1 MFPVLR
7 LLQKVLYK
15 MKKQKYYEQAPIFTE
30 PAHKGKIENCQKSQH
45 FSGAAKPLFVE
56 HTLTK

>member
-30 PAHKGKIENCQKSQH
+30 PAHKGKL
-45 FSGAAKPLFVE
+45 LFRFLFFFFLYVFDE
-56 HTLTK
+56 VNDEPGR